1 MTTIYKDKAGKTIRV
16 DKGTQRPVKTAIPP
30 AASATPPAAS
40 AADAPAA
47 AAATKPAK
55 EK

>member
-1 MTTIYKDKAGKTIRV
+1 MTTIYKDKSGKTIRV
-16 DKGTQRPVKTAIPP
+16 DKGTQRPVAAAIKP
-30 AASATPPAAS
+30 AAPATPPAAP

-47 AAATKPAK
+47 AAAKPAK